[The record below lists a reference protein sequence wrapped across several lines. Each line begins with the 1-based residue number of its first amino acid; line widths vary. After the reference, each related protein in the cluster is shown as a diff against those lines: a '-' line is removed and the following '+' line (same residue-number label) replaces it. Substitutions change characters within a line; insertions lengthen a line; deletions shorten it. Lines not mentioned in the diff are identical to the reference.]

1 MARQKQWFDKRL
13 LKGILF
19 ALFFPVILPYVL
31 IVFILY
37 LLHRTTLYFLIWLLW
52 LPKGKD
58 VLLVYSDSPIWHDY
72 MTSEILPLVQKRAVV
87 LNWSGRSKWP
97 RWWTFSVQVFHSF
110 AGEEEFNPL
119 VILFRP
125 LRRARV
131 FRFWSAF
138 KAWKNGYTE
147 PVEKIRQ
154 NLIDAL

>member
-72 MTSEILPLVQKRAVV
+72 MLMATEGMPVQDFA
-87 LNWSGRSKWP
+87 SGSIGFYAP
-97 RWWTFSVQVFHSF
+97 APPPPPSPSPTGSPSNQ
-110 AGEEEFNPL
+110 G
-119 VILFRP
+119 
-125 LRRARV
+125 
-131 FRFWSAF
+131 
-138 KAWKNGYTE
+138 NGNGHGK
-147 PVEKIRQ
+147 PGH
-154 NLIDAL
+154 